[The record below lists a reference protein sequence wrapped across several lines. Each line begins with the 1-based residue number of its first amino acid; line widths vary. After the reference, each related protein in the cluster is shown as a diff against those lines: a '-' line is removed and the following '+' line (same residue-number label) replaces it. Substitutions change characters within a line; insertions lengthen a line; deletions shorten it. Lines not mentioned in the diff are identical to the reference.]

1 MTKRKPHI
9 VQDERGQDQ
18 PTSKRAAHHT
28 EPTMPKDASE
38 LDPRDI
44 GSGVHDPLN
53 DQERPQPHHVQLKT
67 TRHEWPSLPQ
77 TAHRRPSYRVRSPT
91 FQKGC
96 EDRAPAHTDQREEGP
111 SPRRLQQTVGRPP

>member
-1 MTKRKPHI
+1 MAKRKPHI

-44 GSGVHDPLN
+44 GAASTILSMIRKGHSL
-53 DQERPQPHHVQLKT
+53 T
-67 TRHEWPSLPQ
+67 TCR
-77 TAHRRPSYRVRSPT
+77 
-91 FQKGC
+91 
-96 EDRAPAHTDQREEGP
+96 
-111 SPRRLQQTVGRPP
+111 